1 MAKTCNNCS
10 IEPKQFTEKSVIFS
24 NVAYEAHEYL
34 HERREKR
41 LLIVAFVFA
50 MLFLLSNIFW
60 VGMVTKKAA
69 DSETVQ
75 SETKPGIQPINYE
88 CTLSTVVDELPQNK
102 KKRSTARNH

>member
-1 MAKTCNNCS
+1 MANTCNNCS

-41 LLIVAFVFA
+41 LLIIAFVFA

-60 VGMVTKKAA
+60 VGVATKRATDNA
-69 DSETVQ
+69 PVQ
-75 SETKPGIQPINYE
+75 SETKLDVQPINCGYALY
-88 CTLSTVVDELPQNK
+88 TTVDELPQNK
-102 KKRSTARNH
+102 KRRLTAKTH